1 MRGML
6 TTILCLAAGL
16 AGAGAAEP
24 SITEMLEKAK
34 TMAEKDKPAPPE
46 NTSEQVPDSDAV
58 KALKLRLQ
66 YEVNQR
72 FDKLQRDNYAL
83 GNLYFDLLKFPAAL
97 EAYNKVLQRDADN
110 IHARAGMAKAYLI
123 LGQAELGAQQLD
135 EATKRAVEP
144 WMVGDADRLKKWVA
158 AFPEKQEEAKKLKVK
173 AAADAKDAE
182 SRWRLLEMYR
192 YDYPMMLDQFVGLL
206 QFRELYAQDRR
217 VTGGEC
223 EWRLMEVFWH
233 FGIRDEAMKLAE
245 KFRETYPKHWATTG
259 GEATWRLGD
268 YCEQE
273 KRYQDALKCY
283 NEMVD
288 KFPKHWVNGPRP
300 HNVPYIQERIAAV
313 NKALKR

>member
-1 MRGML
+1 ML
-6 TTILCLAAGL
+6 TTILCLATGL
-16 AGAGAAEP
+16 ACAGAAEP
-24 SITEMLEKAK
+24 AIAEMLDKAR

-46 NTSEQVPDSDAV
+46 NASEQVPDSDFV
-58 KALKLRLQ
+58 KAMKLRLQ

-72 FDKLQRDNYAL
+72 FEKLQRDNYAL
-83 GNLYFDLLKFPAAL
+83 GNLYFDLLKFTAAI

-110 IHARAGMAKAYLI
+110 FHARVNMAKALLI
-123 LGQAELGAQQLD
+123 FDKPELCAQHLD
-135 EATKRAVEP
+135 EVSKRAVEP
-144 WMVGDADRLKKWVA
+144 WMVGEADRLKKWVA
-158 AFPEKQEEAKKLKVK
+158 AFPEKLEEAKKLKAK

-182 SRWRLLEMYR
+182 GRWRLLDMYR
-192 YDYPMMLDQFVGLL
+192 YDYPMMLDQFIGLL

-233 FGIRDEAMKLAE
+233 FGIRDETMKLAE
-245 KFRETYPKHWATTG
+245 KFRESYPKHWATTG

-268 YCEQE
+268 WCEQE
-273 KRYQDALKCY
+273 KRYPDALKCY

-300 HNVPYIQERIAAV
+300 NNVPYIQERIAAV